1 MPTFIDTRAAVFE
14 PSFKNVTTRTDGR
27 TFGRFYKSSREMW
40 LKISNMPWIMLRT
53 LHTVG

>member
-27 TFGRFYKSSREMW
+27 TFGRFYKSSREM
-40 LKISNMPWIMLRT
+40 
-53 LHTVG
+53 